1 MSITTEE
8 VKKLASLSRI
18 AVSDEEVE
26 SLRKDMDS
34 ILAYVEEI
42 NSAPL
47 ADIEVN
53 HDRVNVFRG
62 DDEANA
68 VGEYREKLLANAPDR
83 DGNYLKVKK
92 IL

>member
-34 ILAYVEEI
+34 ILGYVAEI

-47 ADIEVN
+47 ADIDVS
-53 HDRVNVFRG
+53 HDRVNVFRN
-62 DDEANA
+62 DDEANT